1 MIIIIFAY
9 LMFIFLSF
17 KVTIFRGT
25 TKLESRLLPEGSDI
39 TIGEMS
45 FSPERIVYYISLS
58 KQIKEDE
65 LDKNL
70 HVEYVSKGIFDTV
83 PLAIQ
88 VYLNQGQN
96 KKLVAE
102 LLEQR
107 FDLPALDSLLGENKI
122 SKEQYEYIKKY
133 KFKHPST
140 KNLLLFEVKKR
151 LKETNFNN
159 YIN

>member
-9 LMFIFLSF
+9 LLFIFLSF

-25 TKLESRLLPEGSDI
+25 ARLESRLLPEGTDI
-39 TIGEMS
+39 TVGEMS
-45 FSPERIVYYISLS
+45 FSPERIVYYISLLN
-58 KQIKEDE
+58 KIREDE
-65 LDKNL
+65 LEQNL

-88 VYLNQGQN
+88 VYLKDGEN

-107 FDLPALDSLLGENKI
+107 FDLPALDSLLGERKI
-122 SKEQYEYIKKY
+122 SKEQHEYIKKY
-133 KFKHPST
+133 KFRHPST
-140 KNLLLFEVKKR
+140 KNLLLEEVKKR
-151 LKETNFNN
+151 LQKN
-159 YIN
+159 